1 MEALKKIFPFILL
14 PGEQRKDILVDASVM
29 QIQDIIARI
38 EAKIKDGYTFVITT
52 TNRQELEKLTK
63 HIKDD
68 LSSENARKYLEL
80 QKSYPNNFSSV
91 ADLWTFSNP
100 DLRILQFIKRHN
112 VELWTSDTE
121 LAINANSF
129 DSKVEFWDPKVYN
142 KTMTKI
148 KGKGTFWQARLEGG
162 SLILDNNQKD
172 RLVWVVRNDRLY
184 TNPKNGFEFMIG
196 DEVIVAIKKYNPKV
210 NLYYIAFAAYTI
222 VAIANNN
229 NVTINYT
236 HQFYDKREPKT
247 ELQNQ
252 LYKTA
257 VLSYIEKYFSDI
269 PDELKKPTEL
279 KKFTCT
285 N

>member
-1 MEALKKIFPFILL
+1 MGALKKIFPFVVF
-14 PGEQRKDILVDASVM
+14 PGGRRKYILVDASVM
-29 QIQDIIARI
+29 QIQDIITRI
-38 EAKIKDGYTFVITT
+38 KAKIVDGYIFVITT

-63 HIKDD
+63 HITED
-68 LSSENARKYLEL
+68 LSSENARLYLEL
-80 QKSYPNNFSSV
+80 ERENPNNFVSV
-91 ADLWTFSNP
+91 SDFWTFTDPN
-100 DLRILQFIKRHN
+100 LRILQYIIRHN
-112 VELWTSDTE
+112 IELWTSNTD
-121 LAINANSF
+121 LAINANRF

-142 KTMTKI
+142 SLTKV

-162 SLILDNNQKD
+162 SLILDNNQID
-172 RLVWVVRNDRLY
+172 RLVWVVRNNRLY
-184 TNPKNGFEFMIG
+184 ANPKNGFEFLIG
-196 DEVIVAIKKYNPKV
+196 DEVIVAIKKYNPNV

-229 NVTINYT
+229 NVTINFT
-236 HQFYDKREPKT
+236 HQFYDRREPKT

-257 VLSYIEKYFSDI
+257 VLSYIDQYFSDI

-279 KKFTCT
+279 RKFTCA